1 MGVNSDILTWWQGRS
16 PPKAQSAVLSV
27 PWEYL
32 RFFSMIGFIPCTGTL
47 FSPFAS
53 PLWSIFDRFFACSTH
68 ILDDIMDNDTWVCK
82 SSKNA
87 TPFQRETNQ
96 YILGPTLVQSVKG
109 SLLSTLLAV
118 LLCNMLFVSIIKHI
132 HLFFRKQ
139 LSPGIILHNLT
150 SEGCN
155 RM

>member
-1 MGVNSDILTWWQGRS
+1 MGVNSDILTWWQGTS
-16 PPKAQSAVLSV
+16 PPRAQSAVLSV

-96 YILGPTLVQSVKG
+96 PNILGPPQYKVSKGPCFQLYWLFYYATCSSYQS
-109 SLLSTLLAV
+109 LSTSIFSLENSFRHQLA
-118 LLCNMLFVSIIKHI
+118 
-132 HLFFRKQ
+132 Q
-139 LSPGIILHNLT
+139 LDIRRL
-150 SEGCN
+150 
-155 RM
+155 